1 MGCGQ
6 ANLALPL
13 TSYIPHHTL
22 FKGVSMEWFVA
33 SCVVQSTDG
42 LTAKQLVLL
51 SKEPSFAI
59 VKAIFATP
67 KQLVLLYEMISLPL

>member
-1 MGCGQ
+1 
-6 ANLALPL
+6 
-13 TSYIPHHTL
+13 
-22 FKGVSMEWFVA
+22 MEWFVA